1 MHVNP
6 VILILTV
13 ILIIV
18 FVVLQRKKKQAQ
30 AALKPKTGPAAS
42 ASRPPKPQ
50 KPPEEVYAD
59 LRRKAF
65 ATDPMSLG
73 LNVQEDEP
81 YGALMELGL
90 PSSVVTLVCF
100 GNGDAS
106 LYYQSGGGMTGG
118 GGHENVRRAAQK
130 FVGLSQKAIPLM
142 SPADGQPLPEPEGVR
157 FYALTPKGSLTTQTH
172 REDLADPN
180 SELGAL
186 FYSGQEVVT
195 QMRQIQAQ
203 RAVAG

>member
-6 VILILTV
+6 VIFTLTV

-18 FVVLQRKKKQAQ
+18 FVVMQRKKKQAQ
-30 AALKPKTGPAAS
+30 DALKPKTGPAAP
-42 ASRPPKPQ
+42 RPPKPQ

-59 LRRKAF
+59 MRRKAF

-73 LNVQEDEP
+73 LNVQENEP
-81 YGALMELGL
+81 YAAIMELGL
-90 PSSVVTLVCF
+90 PSTVVTLVCF

-106 LYYQSGGGMTGG
+106 LLYQSGGGMTGG

-130 FVGLSQKAIPLM
+130 FVGLAQAALPLL
-142 SPADGQPLPEPEGVR
+142 SLANDQPLPEPEGVR
-157 FYALTPKGSLTTQTH
+157 FYALTPKGALTTQTH
-172 REDLADPN
+172 REDLADPH
-180 SELGAL
+180 SALGAL

-203 RAVAG
+203 RAVS